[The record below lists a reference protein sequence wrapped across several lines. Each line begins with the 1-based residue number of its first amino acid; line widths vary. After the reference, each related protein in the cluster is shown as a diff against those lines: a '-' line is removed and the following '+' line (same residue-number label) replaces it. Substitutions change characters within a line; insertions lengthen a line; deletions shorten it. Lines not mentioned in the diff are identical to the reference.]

1 METFV
6 SLKQLDQILD
16 TTVHAI
22 EEGKSEIFDLSEKAH
37 KDILS
42 IDTEYTLLQA
52 RLRHLIQE
60 VDDLEALERDSRR
73 RLAELSKKFGSYSEE
88 EVRGAY
94 EYAQELRVQLTLKK
108 QEEKELFM
116 MRSSLE
122 QRLHDAKEVRVKAE
136 KLTSKVSFALEY
148 LKSTISEQM
157 EELKNKK
164 DIGIRVIRAQ
174 EDERQRMSREIHDG
188 PAQMMANLV
197 VKTEYTER
205 LIDKDLDKA
214 RNELQLLKEN
224 LRDSLKATRKIIYD
238 LMPMSLDDLGLIP
251 TVEKL
256 IDDHERNNGY
266 RIHFIKEI
274 KSEITV
280 SIIRLTVFRIIQEG
294 FNNIAKHAKCSLANL
309 ELKVSGREVYIRIED
324 DGVGFDPSAVGAR
337 PSVDSGFGLYNIRE
351 RIDYLEG
358 EFEVKSKRGKGTLL
372 IAKIPLKEGEV
383 REYGKND

>member
-1 METFV
+1 MDTFV

-22 EEGKSEIFDLSEKAH
+22 EEGKSDIFELSEKAH

-42 IDTEYTLLQA
+42 IDTEYVLLQA
-52 RLRHLIQE
+52 RLKKLIKE
-60 VDDLEALERDSRR
+60 VDDLETLEKDSRK
-73 RLAELSKKFGSYSEE
+73 RLAQLSKKFGSYSEE

-157 EELKNKK
+157 EDLKNKK

-174 EDERQRMSREIHDG
+174 ENERQRMSREIHDG

-197 VKTEYTER
+197 VKTEYAQR
-205 LIDKDLDKA
+205 LMDKDVGLA
-214 RNELQLLKEN
+214 RDELQVLKEN

-251 TVEKL
+251 TIEKL
-256 IDDHERNNGY
+256 LDDHEINSGFKV
-266 RIHFIKEI
+266 HFNKDIQ
-274 KSEITV
+274 SEITV
-280 SIIRLTVFRIIQEG
+280 SIIKLTVFRIIQEG
-294 FNNIAKHAKCSLANL
+294 FNNIAKHAKCNDAKLG
-309 ELKVSGREVYIRIED
+309 LKINNDHVYIRIED
-324 DGVGFDPSAVGAR
+324 DGLGFEPSAVGSR
-337 PSVDSGFGLYNIRE
+337 PSYESGFGLYNIRE

-358 EFEVKSKRGKGTLL
+358 EFEVKSKSGKGTLL